1 MRGARRV
8 KLVFDD
14 DDDDDGGGGSGG
26 HGVKCSGRGTVLPS
40 LVPAA
45 TTPATASSE
54 GAATV
59 TGTAEVSV
67 QGQKH
72 FYMETQTCL
81 ADPLSNGKGHV
92 LVHSACQV
100 IGLLRAELAL
110 QLRKLLSRVEV
121 RNTQVGGA
129 YGGKAFYP
137 AFVAVRPLLPRFPS
151 LTAHSQSLTEYAFV
165 FNIARL

>member
-1 MRGARRV
+1 MRAARRV

-14 DDDDDGGGGSGG
+14 SEDDEGKREVVVGAKAGS
-26 HGVKCSGRGTVLPS
+26 TVSARETAAAAS
-40 LVPAA
+40 LKTTTTTRTTAA
-45 TTPATASSE
+45 T
-54 GAATV
+54 TV
-59 TGTAEVSV
+59 TGTGNVSV

-72 FYMETQTCL
+72 FYMETQSCL
-81 ADPLSNGKGHV
+81 ADPLSNGKGHM

-100 IGLLRAELAL
+100 IGLMRAELAL

-137 AFVAVRPLLPRFPS
+137 VQIAVS
-151 LTAHSQSLTEYAFV
+151 CC
-165 FNIARL
+165 